1 MTGVQTCA
9 LPIWHSLLVLRK
21 SLIEPVFSLETA
33 SNTVETTDMQAE
45 TQTAAAPDPDLLHT
59 DDSDPDTNLHSA
71 LISEVATRI
80 SAVEDK
86 FHVALTGME
95 NKSDLTRL
103 VLEGQLSSIEERAV
117 KLYDIEKMVEKM
129 AKLDNIEAKMAKLD
143 DIEKR
148 MAKLNDIEERMVKL
162 HDIEERVVNLDD
174 KIAELKDILG
184 DLIERVRLVSSG
196 SLTGRRSKN

>member
-1 MTGVQTCA
+1 
-9 LPIWHSLLVLRK
+9 
-21 SLIEPVFSLETA
+21 
-33 SNTVETTDMQAE
+33 MQAE
-45 TQTAAAPDPDLLHT
+45 TQTAAAPDPDLLRT

-117 KLYDIEKMVEKM
+117 KLYDIEKMAVKLDDIEEKM
-129 AKLDNIEAKMAKLD
+129 TMLDNIEAKMAKLD
-143 DIEKR
+143 DIEER
-148 MAKLNDIEERMVKL
+148 TAKLNDIEERMGKL

-196 SLTGRRSKN
+196 SLTGCRSKN